1 MNPHRFNTAIQQLGE
16 WCCRR
21 IYEGIPMH
29 AKYHLLWKTRTFV
42 MHALDVLAPSSFYGD
57 RTGGGLSIFTHPLRQ
72 ASNLIFSYFSTSQM
86 VAQLQRLIV
95 NVCNPS
101 WNVMTCDLL
110 ELIRWTDKLPI
121 KSR

>member
-1 MNPHRFNTAIQQLGE
+1 
-16 WCCRR
+16 
-21 IYEGIPMH
+21 
-29 AKYHLLWKTRTFV
+29 

-101 WNVMTCDLL
+101 RNVMTCDLL